1 MEATKILSTL
11 YEVRKFVNPVIE
23 KDLNTLILDLEAE
36 AKGKTQTVDGRKQ
49 LSALRKFGKQCVKM
63 MEYREPLA
71 GAFKRTFEGVDR
83 WCLCD
88 GFTAVVFNDVDG
100 IPVAKISGDTVEM
113 DKIILPAKYK
123 GEPFRLPLYS
133 EVKAVFDLA
142 KSAYTGKPGTF
153 SHLTKLENGA
163 TLDTKKLLLFIEMLG
178 VDGVEARQEG
188 WCTPIYAAGLN
199 GLEGVV
205 LPVRTKSDNEQ

>member
-49 LSALRKFGKQCVKM
+49 LSALRKFGKQCVKEM
-63 MEYREPLA
+63 QNRETLA
-71 GAFKRTFEGVDR
+71 GAFKRPLEGADR

-100 IPVAKISGDTVEM
+100 IPVTKFPNDTFEI

-133 EVKAVFDLA
+133 EVKAAYDLA
-142 KSAYTGKPGTF
+142 KSAFVGKSGTF

-163 TLDTKKLLLFIEMLG
+163 TLDTRKLLLFIEMLG
-178 VDGVEARQEG
+178 IDGAEARQDG
-188 WCTPIYAAGLN
+188 RCAPVYAAGTN
-199 GLEGVV
+199 GFEGVV
-205 LPVRTKSDNEQ
+205 LPVRTKDDND